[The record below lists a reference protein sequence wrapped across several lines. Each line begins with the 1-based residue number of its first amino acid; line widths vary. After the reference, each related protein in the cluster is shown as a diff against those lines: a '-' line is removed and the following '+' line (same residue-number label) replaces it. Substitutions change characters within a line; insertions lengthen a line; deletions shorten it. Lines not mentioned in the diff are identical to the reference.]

1 MQKGAMFGFRLQA
14 CVSEKNFENNLLG
27 LNDINIKSGFNTLDP
42 DQES

>member
-14 CVSEKNFENNLLG
+14 CVAEGIIENNFLEF
-27 LNDINIKSGFNTLDP
+27 NDINTDSDFKALGP